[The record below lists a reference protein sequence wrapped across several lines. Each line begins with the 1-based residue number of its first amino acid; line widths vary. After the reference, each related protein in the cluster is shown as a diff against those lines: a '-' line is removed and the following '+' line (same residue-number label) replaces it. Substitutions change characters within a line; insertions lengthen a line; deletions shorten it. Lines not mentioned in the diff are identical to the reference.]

1 MCFFGFYY
9 HYWAR
14 LPSMCMRACA
24 CVYLFLCFFLFPTYY
39 FGLFCLFVVSLRSF
53 MLPLSLFL
61 SLFYVCLFVCMC
73 NHFLLLFEQT
83 DIEKIRTLD
92 GFSFSNNII
101 DDHTQKKV
109 TIHIL
114 KKTEKRDPKKVF
126 FLSFWKELQR

>member
-1 MCFFGFYY
+1 MVFIIITGLVSLQCVCALARVYICSCVFFFFPPIILVCFVCSLF
-9 HYWAR
+9 H
-14 LPSMCMRACA
+14 
-24 CVYLFLCFFLFPTYY
+24 CVHSCSLFL
-39 FGLFCLFVVSLRSF
+39 S
-53 MLPLSLFL
+53 L

-114 KKTEKRDPKKVF
+114 KKQKNVIRKKF
-126 FLSFWKELQR
+126 FFFRFGKNYNDNNE